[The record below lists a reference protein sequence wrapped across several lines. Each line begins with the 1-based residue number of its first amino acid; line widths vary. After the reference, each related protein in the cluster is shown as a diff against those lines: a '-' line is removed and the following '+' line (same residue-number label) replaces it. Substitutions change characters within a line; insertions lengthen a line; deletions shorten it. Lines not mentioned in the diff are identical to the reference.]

1 MTTVLSVLDAVRGC
15 KVAHVFA
22 LNAPVRLKAGHGF
35 TAPVRCL
42 TVKRCLIGV
51 AYDWLVNS
59 RIMLEGI
66 GGKDGSPVIFTSLP
80 SWGEYKRRVDGSTL
94 PYMEYDGPEGPYY
107 IPNCPVEYIHTEWR
121 LMDGSGIIGSPIPF
135 AAVAPFLPKKSEGGR
150 QPQAHKVPWRKN
162 GLRNILRIVVGET
175 VAEGEA
181 TDILTA
187 MLKGEQATVR
197 DIAAKFAPA
206 FHAEE
211 IAGLTG

>member
-15 KVAHVFA
+15 KVAHMFA

-35 TAPVRCL
+35 AHPVRCL
-42 TVKRCLIGV
+42 TVKRVLIGV

-66 GGKDGSPVIFTSLP
+66 AGKDGSPVTFTSLP

-107 IPNCPVEYIHTEWR
+107 LPNCPVEYLHTEYR
-121 LMDGSGIIGSPIPF
+121 LMDGSSPIGSPLPF
-135 AAVAPFLPKKSEGGR
+135 ASVAPFLPKKSEGGR
-150 QPQAHKVPWRKN
+150 QPNAVKVPWRKN
-162 GLRNILRIVVGET
+162 GMRNVIRIVIGEQ

-181 TDILTA
+181 TAMLTA
-187 MLKGEQATVR
+187 MLADDKATVR
-197 DIAAKFAPA
+197 EIAGKFAPA
-206 FHAEE
+206 FKAEE